1 MSIISIRPKTPTGAD
16 VNAERDRRVKAGA
29 SFAVTNHPVPIHVV
43 GDEVTQTNLLAL
55 ATAASARVA
64 QGDVSTL
71 TPYRD
76 ETNQIHQLTP
86 PQIFEL
92 WSLGAAYLSAVYQAS
107 WALKDASGGVP
118 ADFLSD
124 IHWPSA

>member
-1 MSIISIRPKTPTGAD
+1 MSIISIRPKVSTGAD

-29 SFAVTNHPVPIHVV
+29 SFNVTNHPVPIHVA

-55 ATAASARVA
+55 ATAASARIA

-76 ETNQIHQLTP
+76 ETNQIHNLTP
-86 PQIFEL
+86 PQVFEL
-92 WSLGAAYLSAVYQAS
+92 WSHGAAFISNIYQAS
-107 WALKDASGGVP
+107 WSLKDDPNGIP
-118 ADFLSD
+118 ADFAEDSY
-124 IHWPSA
+124 WPT